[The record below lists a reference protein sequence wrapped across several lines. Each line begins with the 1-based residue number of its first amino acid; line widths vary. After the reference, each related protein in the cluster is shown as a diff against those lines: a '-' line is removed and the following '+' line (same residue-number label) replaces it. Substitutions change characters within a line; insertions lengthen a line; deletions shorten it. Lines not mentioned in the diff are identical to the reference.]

1 MPHTYATLPQPT
13 IDSLANQFSQL
24 LRSTLTAEEMEQV
37 VLRNRTQTHPSVC
50 HSGDFCDSNMVLH
63 EVFMRY
69 GMDVADEG
77 GADKWGHLWDA
88 AWNLA
93 KKRDFAMF
101 KRGDIVVLLEEF
113 QKLVEAPTAWIV
125 NEDEESGV
133 VDLLPLDV
141 EGATKTPFKAKIEWI
156 GLRPAPLH

>member
-1 MPHTYATLPQPT
+1 MASKKPFPP
-13 IDSLANQFSQL
+13 IPSVDSLANQFGQL
-24 LRSTLTAEEMEQV
+24 MRSTLTPEQMDQV
-37 VLRNRTQTHPSVC
+37 VEGNRTETNKNVC
-50 HSGDFCDSNMVLH
+50 HSGDFCNSNVVLH

-77 GADKWGHLWDA
+77 GADQWGQLWDA

-101 KRGDIVVLLEEF
+101 KRGDIVVLLKEF
-113 QKLVEAPTAWIV
+113 QKLVDAPTAWIV
-125 NEDEESGV
+125 NEDEENGL

-141 EGATKTPFKAKIEWI
+141 ESATKTPFKVKIEWI
-156 GLRPAPLH
+156 RLRHTPLY